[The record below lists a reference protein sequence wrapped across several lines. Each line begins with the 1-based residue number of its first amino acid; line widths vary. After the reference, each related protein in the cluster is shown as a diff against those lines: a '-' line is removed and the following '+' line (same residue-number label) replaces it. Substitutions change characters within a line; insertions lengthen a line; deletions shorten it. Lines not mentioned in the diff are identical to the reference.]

1 MSSDSL
7 HSVGKTLWFK
17 QERAL
22 PHIHATATSLSHR
35 DVIGV
40 LWYLAISIIS
50 ASTIPYLWKRVS
62 LEVINLIFVNVCVS
76 ILINYILAETS
87 A

>member
-1 MSSDSL
+1 MSSDSP
-7 HSVGKTLWFK
+7 HSVGKILWFK

-22 PHIHATATSLSHR
+22 PHIHATAMSLSHR

-40 LWYLAISIIS
+40 LWYLAIFLIS

-62 LEVINLIFVNVCVS
+62 LEVINLIFVHVCVS